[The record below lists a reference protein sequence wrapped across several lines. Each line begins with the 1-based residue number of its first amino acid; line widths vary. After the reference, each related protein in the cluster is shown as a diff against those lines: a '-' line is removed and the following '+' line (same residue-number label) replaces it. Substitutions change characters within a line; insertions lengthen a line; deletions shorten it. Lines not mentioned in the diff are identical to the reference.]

1 MVETRIRRSRGAAAW
16 NLGFVTLIVVG
27 VIAACGPGPTPAP
40 TSAPVA
46 SPTPA
51 GAPASDRHLF
61 GTRETNE
68 VYQLLVGAGLVVRQE
83 GIGGPG
89 PGGEPPV
96 TLFVLIGPE
105 HVAIHQYTTA
115 AAVAMAGFIPGST
128 PAVGDAPF
136 EFWAANIVI
145 AIGPANAK
153 LLPGPPDASD
163 DAAAFSIVD
172 ALDPYIGPFEQ
183 RAVSPLI
190 LPSTPAPPSPSAHP
204 TPTPKPARTPRP
216 SPSPKR
222 P

>member
-1 MVETRIRRSRGAAAW
+1 M
-16 NLGFVTLIVVG
+16 
-27 VIAACGPGPTPAP
+27 AACGAPGPTPAP
-40 TSAPVA
+40 TTAPA
-46 SPTPA
+46 ATPTLA
-51 GAPASDRHLF
+51 GAPTSDRHLF
-61 GTRETNE
+61 GTLETNE
-68 VYQLLVGAGLVVRQE
+68 VYQLLVGAGLCIRQE

-89 PGGEPPV
+89 PSGEPPV

-115 AAVAMAGFIPGST
+115 EAVTQAGFIPGST

-136 EFWAANIVI
+136 EFWATNIVV

-163 DAAAFSIVD
+163 VAAAFSIVD

-183 RAVSPLI
+183 RAVAPLI
-190 LPSTPAPPSPSAHP
+190 LPSTPAPPSPSIRP
-204 TPTPKPARTPRP
+204 TPTTKPARTPRP